1 MLRWGKERYGLV
13 QDMGGLD
20 FLNRPQEFGWLFEDV
35 F

>member
-1 MLRWGKERYGLV
+1 VRDLGK
-13 QDMGGLD
+13 LD